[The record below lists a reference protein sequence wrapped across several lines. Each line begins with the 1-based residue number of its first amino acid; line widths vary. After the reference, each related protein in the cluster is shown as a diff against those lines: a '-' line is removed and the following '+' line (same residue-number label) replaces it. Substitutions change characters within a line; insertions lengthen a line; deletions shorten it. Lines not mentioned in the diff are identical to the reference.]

1 MRDNAGMKAQDGLSI
16 LAIGAHPDDIELGC
30 GGSLAKLAASGARV
44 RAVIFSKGR
53 RGTLLDVDRERESTA
68 ALTTLGIRDIAIYDF
83 EDTKLTY
90 SLNEMIDSLDEHV
103 KAFRPDRVYTMFQ
116 HDRHQ
121 DHRAVYEASA
131 VSCRNVLQFLG
142 YETPSSYPNFA
153 PTVFEQIDGHLKT
166 KVRALNFHKSQG
178 DRLYMQE
185 ENVRSAA
192 SFRGVQVQL
201 GPCEGFIPYK
211 MIL

>member
-1 MRDNAGMKAQDGLSI
+1 MGVFEGPV

-30 GGSLAKLAASGARV
+30 GGTLTKLTSQGVYV
-44 RAVIFSKGR
+44 RALIFSHGR
-53 RGTLLDVDRERESTA
+53 RGVLSDEDRSAETRSALATIGVTDVEI
-68 ALTTLGIRDIAIYDF
+68 LDF
-83 EDTKLTY
+83 EDTQLWRHVTD
-90 SLNEMIDSLDEHV
+90 MITEIEQRAMSAEW
-103 KAFRPDRVYTMFQ
+103 ARVYTMFQ

-131 VSCRNVLQFLG
+131 IACRRARQLLG
-142 YETPSSYPNFA
+142 YETPSSYPNFT
-153 PTVFEQIDGHLKT
+153 PTVFERIDDVLETKIAALK
-166 KVRALNFHKSQG
+166 RHGSQG

-185 ENVRSAA
+185 DKIRAA
-192 SFRGVQVQL
+192 AHFRGAQIDL